1 MLFAFFATVRHGL
14 SWPGQVPIPRC
25 ETTLLPSYDF
35 VVIGSGTAGSV
46 IAGRLSSSFISPTT
60 FSSSTAP
67 SAARSSSGVSV
78 LLIEAGNLPDLR
90 IFSPHVIPLMTLENQ
105 RSGIDWKFVTEKQ
118 ANACKGLNRNVSF
131 WPRGKIGG
139 GSSVL
144 NYMLYVRG
152 HRDDYNSWAACVGDS
167 SWSYENVLPYFKRLE
182 RVTFPLDER
191 NRKYRGT
198 SGPVPVSF
206 KEPPLDPTVSAFLA
220 AGEALG
226 FAPQQDYNSAE
237 LEGVSPFQYNTE
249 FGRRVTSFQSYLYTG
264 EHDKRSRLHAL
275 FSVRA
280 TKILFDEKKRV
291 VGVNVVKEAECSEE
305 AWGTCDVR
313 TIQVNQEVILA
324 AGAVQTPQLL
334 ELSGIGAASRLEAL
348 GIDVTANLP
357 AVGENLQDHFYTP
370 RLYTLKKHLPAELF
384 HSLVMSKPWTEL
396 RREDKTKQKREENS
410 RGKGASVDSTGVNKE
425 TRKRE
430 TSSQSPC
437 ASLPSASNAPSP
449 SSSAFASSSPAS
461 ASPSGSPVSASSI
474 VLEKLGEGA
483 RERETPVE
491 VTLESANRVRG
502 TRVGSILDFLLFGK
516 GVLTT
521 SGADAHLVTGQLVT
535 ETEEELEK
543 EADLESLFPSSCPR
557 NLKLPDI
564 QIHFFNALPESGAL
578 SQFMNLP
585 SALSRLVGS
594 PVDWEEAFE
603 PGEEGGEVRHV
614 PNETEGGQRQETHA
628 KTAKQTLKSPTPHGA
643 IMLPVLLH
651 PRSRGFVHAKSKNPF
666 QPPIIDPL
674 YMQNKRDLRALV
686 EGLKIIDRLVAQP
699 PLRDLIKKELLP
711 SCDFHMPHAPKSV
724 STLEADARRSS
735 SSVCSASCSCS
746 SAVFPSPSVSLAFAS
761 GEEPSASCSAEALRA
776 TASAGESASAAFFS
790 SPGRTQTTTA
800 FPANTFSHS
809 AEHVEFCDF
818 VEEYRQGKR
827 SYESILEKL
836 VRYFTLTLYHPV
848 GTARMGRGREDRRG
862 VEAENRRAEEQE
874 KGRVQEVGGE
884 RERQKRADRR
894 FARDGEQKRHPE
906 ERGKEHRQDAG
917 GRQTSSGAK
926 ERETQKSKGKE
937 EIWAADAVVDSRLR
951 VCGGAC
957 VSGLR
962 IADAS
967 VMPHLPSGNTQA
979 AVMMIAEK
987 AADFILEE
995 RQMQRRHAPRE
1006 LQANAKESR

>member
-1 MLFAFFATVRHGL
+1 M
-14 SWPGQVPIPRC
+14 Q
-25 ETTLLPSYDF
+25 
-35 VVIGSGTAGSV
+35 
-46 IAGRLSSSFISPTT
+46 
-60 FSSSTAP
+60 
-67 SAARSSSGVSV
+67 
-78 LLIEAGNLPDLR
+78 
-90 IFSPHVIPLMTLENQ
+90 
-105 RSGIDWKFVTEKQ
+105 
-118 ANACKGLNRNVSF
+118 
-131 WPRGKIGG
+131 
-139 GSSVL
+139 
-144 NYMLYVRG
+144 
-152 HRDDYNSWAACVGDS
+152 GDS

-182 RVTFPLDER
+182 RVTFPLDEG

-206 KEPPLDPTVSAFLA
+206 KEPPLDPAVSAFLA
-220 AGEALG
+220 AGAALG

-264 EHDKRSRLHAL
+264 EHDKKSRLHAL
-275 FSVRA
+275 FGVRA

-313 TIQVNQEVILA
+313 TIQVNEEVILA

-370 RLYTLKKHLPAELF
+370 RLYTLKKHLPAEFF
-384 HSLVMSKPWTEL
+384 HSLVVSKPWTEL
-396 RREDKTKQKREENS
+396 RREDKSKQKREENS
-410 RGKGASVDSTGVNKE
+410 RERGASVNSVGINKE
-425 TRKRE
+425 TRARE
-430 TSSQSPC
+430 TSSQSSF
-437 ASLPSASNAPSP
+437 ASRPSASNAPSA

-461 ASPSGSPVSASSI
+461 ASPSGSSAAASSI
-474 VLEKLGEGA
+474 VIERLGEGA
-483 RERETPVE
+483 GERETAVE
-491 VTLESANRVRG
+491 VTLESANRERG
-502 TRVGSILDFLLFGK
+502 TRFGAILDFLLFGK

-564 QIHFFNALPESGAL
+564 QIHFFNALPESSAL

-594 PVDWEEAFE
+594 PLDWDEAFE
-603 PGEEGGEVRHV
+603 PGEEGGEVRQS
-614 PNETEGGQRQETHA
+614 PNEMEGGHREETHA
-628 KTAKQTLKSPTPHGA
+628 KTARQTHKFPTPHGA

-686 EGLKIIDRLVAQP
+686 EGLKIVDRLVAEP

-711 SCDFHMPHAPKSV
+711 SCDFHMPHPPKSD
-724 STLEADARRSS
+724 STLEPNAPRSS

-746 SAVFPSPSVSLAFAS
+746 SAVFQSPSVSLALAA
-761 GEEPSASCSAEALRA
+761 GEEPSASCSVGAFREAA
-776 TASAGESASAAFFS
+776 PAGESASAPLFS
-790 SPGRTQTTTA
+790 TPGRTQTTTA
-800 FPANTFSHS
+800 FPVNTFSHS

-848 GTARMGRGREDRRG
+848 GTARMGRGRGDRGG
-862 VEAENRRAEEQE
+862 VKAEKSRAEEQE

-884 RERQKRADRR
+884 RETQTRSDRGFVR
-894 FARDGEQKRHPE
+894 NGEQKRHPE
-906 ERGKEHRQDAG
+906 ERGKEHSQDG
-917 GRQTSSGAK
+917 GERQTSGAP
-926 ERETQKSKGKE
+926 ETETQKRKGKE

-995 RQMQRRHAPRE
+995 RQMRRRNAPRD
-1006 LQANAKESR
+1006 LQANAEDRR